1 MSAYIKLLEDAV
13 ESRDVA
19 RVRSRICNLLA
30 EKKGLSG
37 TEIWQKSMEIENIFK
52 NEEMGLFDPD
62 NIQPLSI
69 SETKFNEELSKL
81 SISFTRSRLKA
92 LCDLKNKLY
101 YTPDASKRHSQS
113 GHSHQGSNKPQV
125 YKSKTNARSSLKSK
139 DRLYT
144 IRGGTIGCCGGF
156 LIGIACNHIITSM
169 FIATAIGAAVGYA
182 TSQMG
187 KNGR

>member
-1 MSAYIKLLEDAV
+1 MSAYIKLLEAAV

-30 EKKGLSG
+30 EKNGLSG
-37 TEIWQKSMEIENIFK
+37 TEIWQKSMEIENVFK
-52 NEEMGLFDPD
+52 NEETGFFDPD

-101 YTPDASKRHSQS
+101 NPSEADKRHTQS
-113 GHSHQGSNKPQV
+113 VHSYQGSNKPQI

-139 DRLYT
+139 ERLYT
-144 IRGGTIGCCGGF
+144 IRGGTLGCCGGF

-169 FIATAIGAAVGYA
+169 FIATAIGAAIGYA